1 MSALPTAACL
11 AEPTVR
17 ILGSLGELLH
27 LARRPGTERL
37 LARSASGLG
46 SLKVGPRLAVNG
58 GAALGGKPT
67 LLGLAA
73 ALD

>member
-1 MSALPTAACL
+1 MSALPSAASL

-27 LARRPGTERL
+27 LPRRPGTERL
-37 LARSASGLG
+37 LTGTTSGLG
-46 SLKVGPRLAVNG
+46 SLEVGARLSIDG
-58 GAALGGKPT
+58 GAALGSKPA